1 MDGCQHMRDDQG
13 PRLALRWWDT
23 LRPPERIVAMSLAT
37 GGIVAIVNSTV
48 WAAAVCFMSYQRA
61 RAAIARADRQ
71 RLEAPENTGAALEST
86 GGAQ

>member
-1 MDGCQHMRDDQG
+1 MRDDQG
-13 PRLALRWWDT
+13 PRLALRWWDAP
-23 LRPPERIVAMSLAT
+23 RPPERIVAMSLAT
-37 GGIVAIVNSTV
+37 GGFVAIVNSTV

-71 RLEAPENTGAALEST
+71 RLAAPENADATLEIL

>member
-1 MDGCQHMRDDQG
+1 MRDDQG
-13 PRLALRWWDT
+13 LRLALRWWDT

-37 GGIVAIVNSTV
+37 GGTVAIVNSTV

-61 RAAIARADRQ
+61 RAAIAREDTW
-71 RLEAPENTGAALEST
+71 RLNPPHSHDVAHEIA